1 MQGKQYV
8 VRMRGCDGDTVQ
20 VVYVPQVS
28 NADLPKLFASADA
41 FVLPTHGEV
50 SFTTAAHWL
59 TLTLWFRGGAGLSCR
74 PWLWGCPQS
83 PPTGACCAF
92 SGDVCD

>member
-50 SFTTAAHWL
+50 SFTVLH
-59 TLTLWFRGGAGLSCR
+59 
-74 PWLWGCPQS
+74 
-83 PPTGACCAF
+83 TG
-92 SGDVCD
+92 